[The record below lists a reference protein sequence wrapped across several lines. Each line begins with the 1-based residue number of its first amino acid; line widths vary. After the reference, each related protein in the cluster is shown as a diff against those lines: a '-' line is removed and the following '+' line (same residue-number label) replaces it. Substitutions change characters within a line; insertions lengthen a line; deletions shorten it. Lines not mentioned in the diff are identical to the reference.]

1 MNALQAEIKAAVQEA
16 TAPILR
22 ELCDLRRIVEAQA
35 KDDRPEFVTVK
46 EAAALLKCTEKTV
59 HRYCNEGR
67 LEVRRD
73 GHRKLIA
80 YESLTSLS

>member
-1 MNALQAEIKAAVQEA
+1 MNALQAEIKAVVQEV

-22 ELCDLRRIVEAQA
+22 ELCDLRRMMAKQAEGAQ
-35 KDDRPEFVTVK
+35 PEFVTVK
-46 EAAALLKCTEKTV
+46 EAAEILKCSEKTV

-80 YESLTSLS
+80 YASLVSMP